1 LNKFI
6 FLFVFGILLTIN
18 IFGQN
23 ASRVKL
29 VRADELVY
37 DKNIGADVQR
47 VRGNAVFQHKSATL
61 YCDSAYF
68 FGNSNKVIAYG
79 HVHINDNEIVHIYS
93 DSLNYSGDLRIA
105 NLYGNI
111 KMIDP
116 QMTLTT
122 NQLTYDLNEKKGFYS
137 VWGKIVN
144 KENILTSKTG
154 IYFTQTKDLFFKR
167 EVVLTNPE
175 YNIYCDTLIYNT
187 VSGLARFHGPTNIVS
202 DQNTIYCEKGWYDTK
217 ANTSEFSINAYLKNQ
232 NQKIIGDRMLYDR
245 NIDYGRAFKNVILT
259 DSVNK
264 LTVYSQYVEYRGLD
278 RYAMSVDSTLA
289 IIEDK
294 ENDSTFLHSDTIIVH
309 FDTLKEARLMLAFHK
324 TQLYK
329 SNLQTLCDSMAY
341 NFKDSL
347 IQLFTMPILWSGK
360 SQLTGEYMEIH
371 TSGESP
377 ERMDIKTTAFILSN
391 DTFDFYNQISGKD
404 MVGYFVNGEFTR
416 LDVFGNAE
424 TIYFARDEKKEL
436 VGVDIAIAGDLR
448 ITILY
453 EEIKDI
459 IYFDEPNGTI
469 HPLKDLSPNEMKLRE
484 FINYESARPKNKDDV
499 FIWKMK

>member
-1 LNKFI
+1 
-6 FLFVFGILLTIN
+6 
-18 IFGQN
+18 
-23 ASRVKL
+23 
-29 VRADELVY
+29 
-37 DKNIGADVQR
+37 
-47 VRGNAVFQHKSATL
+47 
-61 YCDSAYF
+61 
-68 FGNSNKVIAYG
+68 
-79 HVHINDNEIVHIYS
+79 
-93 DSLNYSGDLRIA
+93 
-105 NLYGNI
+105 
-111 KMIDP
+111 
-116 QMTLTT
+116 
-122 NQLTYDLNEKKGFYS
+122 
-137 VWGKIVN
+137 
-144 KENILTSKTG
+144 
-154 IYFTQTKDLFFKR
+154 
-167 EVVLTNPE
+167 
-175 YNIYCDTLIYNT
+175 
-187 VSGLARFHGPTNIVS
+187 
-202 DQNTIYCEKGWYDTK
+202 
-217 ANTSEFSINAYLKNQ
+217 
-232 NQKIIGDRMLYDR
+232 
-245 NIDYGRAFKNVILT
+245 
-259 DSVNK
+259 
-264 LTVYSQYVEYRGLD
+264 
-278 RYAMSVDSTLA
+278 MSVDSTLA